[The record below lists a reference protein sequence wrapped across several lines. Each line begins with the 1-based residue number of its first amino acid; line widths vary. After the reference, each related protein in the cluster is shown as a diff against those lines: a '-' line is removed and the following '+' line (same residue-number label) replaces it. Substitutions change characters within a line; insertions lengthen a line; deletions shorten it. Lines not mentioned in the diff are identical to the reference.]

1 MYVFTIET
9 NKEEYKKYNG
19 LQCFIPRVPIREDG
33 FVEVYVPSTGEY
45 ILLRPSELIDWGV

>member
-45 ILLRPSELIDWGV
+45 ILLRPSELID